1 MKLYDKG
8 RLNLTD
14 RVSDYLPWLQDT
26 DKKDITVRQL
36 LLHESGLP
44 STLLFYQEAIDK
56 ESYGGTL
63 FKAKPDAAHSVQ
75 IGVRTWANPKFK
87 LQKGLTSKVR
97 TAEHTL
103 QVADSLWL
111 NRSFKDDCE
120 GTVARSPLSV

>member
-1 MKLYDKG
+1 M
-8 RLNLTD
+8 
-14 RVSDYLPWLQDT
+14 QDT

-56 ESYGGTL
+56 ESYAGTL

-87 LQKGLTSKVR
+87 FQKGLTSKVR

-111 NRSFKDDCE
+111 NRSFREIYQQTIVK
-120 GTVARSPLSV
+120 APLRVIGIAV

>member
-1 MKLYDKG
+1 LLAVMKLYDKG

-56 ESYGGTL
+56 EAMEEL
-63 FKAKPDAAHSVQ
+63 F
-75 IGVRTWANPKFK
+75 
-87 LQKGLTSKVR
+87 SK
-97 TAEHTL
+97 
-103 QVADSLWL
+103 Q
-111 NRSFKDDCE
+111 NRMLHILC
-120 GTVARSPLSV
+120 R